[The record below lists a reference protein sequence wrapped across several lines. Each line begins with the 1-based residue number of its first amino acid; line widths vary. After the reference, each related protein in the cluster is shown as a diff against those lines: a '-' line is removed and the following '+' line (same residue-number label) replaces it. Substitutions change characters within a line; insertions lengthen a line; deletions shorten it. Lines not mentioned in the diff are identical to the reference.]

1 MDFTVAC
8 SPTISHKMMDNFA
21 REAINLILQFCK
33 FFYLSQ
39 NISHLDLFKQ
49 MSAEKHLQLS

>member
-21 REAINLILQFCK
+21 SEAINSILQFCK

-39 NISHLDLFKQ
+39 NINHLDLFKQ
-49 MSAEKHLQLS
+49 MSAEKHLKLR